1 MEKKIK
7 ILAFMNTFSSDV
19 SGGDVRVVK
28 IFKRSKGVDIIMV
41 TSEQGIELCKDNGI
55 MANFVSTSDH
65 KISSNVIFSYF
76 KRSFSAVRLIR
87 KDRTLLRDLN
97 VLYGASDFFPDV
109 IPIFLLK
116 NKDACYVQVIHH
128 IIDQPSKRNGKLS
141 VNIIAYLSQR
151 ISLYLI
157 KMRSDKVITVSP
169 FVRSKLLEIGFH
181 EDQVS
186 VNPNGIDPQFFK
198 SLAHVTCQNIG
209 LRSLGD

>member
-19 SGGDVRVVK
+19 SGGDVRVVE
-28 IFKRSKGVDIIMV
+28 ILKRSKNVDIIMV

-55 MANFVSTSDH
+55 IADFVSTSDH

-87 KDRTLLRDLN
+87 KDRTMLKNVD

-128 IIDQPSKRNGKLS
+128 IIDKPSKRNGKLS
-141 VNIIAYLSQR
+141 VNIVAYLSQR

-157 KMRSDKVITVSP
+157 KMRSDIVITVSP
-169 FVRSKLLEIGFH
+169 FVRSKLLEMGFD
-181 EDQVS
+181 EGRVS
-186 VNPNGIDPQFFK
+186 VNPNGIDQQFFK
-198 SLAHVTCQNIG
+198 SVAHVYIKI
-209 LRSLGD
+209 